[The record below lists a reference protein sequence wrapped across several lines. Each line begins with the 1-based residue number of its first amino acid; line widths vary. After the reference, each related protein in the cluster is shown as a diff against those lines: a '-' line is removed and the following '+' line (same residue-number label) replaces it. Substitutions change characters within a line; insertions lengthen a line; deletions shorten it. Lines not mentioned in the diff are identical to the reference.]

1 MNRLSVII
9 FRDGKGKILLQYRDS
24 GAPTS
29 PLMWSFFGGSADHQD
44 ETEQQAIV
52 REIKEELGLDI
63 SEEHL
68 RLLTNEIHGE
78 GEERNVFF
86 FEYTQPISWNDIGVY
101 EGAGAA
107 FLTKEEILQMKE
119 TTETAKYFVGKYA

>member
-1 MNRLSVII
+1 
-9 FRDGKGKILLQYRDS
+9 
-24 GAPTS
+24 
-29 PLMWSFFGGSADHQD
+29 MWSFFGGSADHQD